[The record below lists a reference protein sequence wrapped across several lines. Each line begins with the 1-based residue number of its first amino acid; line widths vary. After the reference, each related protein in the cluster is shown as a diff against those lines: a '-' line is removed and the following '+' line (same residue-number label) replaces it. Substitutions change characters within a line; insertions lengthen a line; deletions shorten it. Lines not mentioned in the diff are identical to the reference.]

1 MMASGLLRPGPSL
14 VRGARLNPAHGIAR
28 RLIPL
33 LLLVMVPL
41 VLLGWFAVQTVHA
54 VQEGMEQSGRIEEYQ
69 LVGPRGPAC
78 LRIVIV
84 VDVSGSMSEF
94 ALPRDRALER
104 LFTWLGT
111 NLRTG
116 DELAVVDF
124 AAEAATRVPA
134 TDYRAARL
142 TGPAGVVDGVDTL
155 LQPPVTEV
163 ARLGATDCDVELMF
177 ISDALI
183 TDLPDTADD
192 GRRFLTTTGMHGIHL
207 LVPGED
213 MEISD
218 QWQVAFPAAPP
229 IRFDGN
235 DADETALTL
244 GRTVAALTGQRLERR
259 PEPTT
264 T

>member
-1 MMASGLLRPGPSL
+1 MASGLLRPGASL
-14 VRGARLNPAHGIAR
+14 VRGTRLDPAHGVAR

-33 LLLVMVPL
+33 LLLFLVPL
-41 VLLGWFAVQTVHA
+41 VLLGWLAMQTVHA
-54 VQEGMEQSGRIEEYQ
+54 VQERLEQSGLIEEYQ

-78 LRIVIV
+78 LRMVIV

-94 ALPRDRALER
+94 AVPRDRALDR

-111 NLRTG
+111 NLRSG

-134 TDYRAARL
+134 TDYRGARL
-142 TGPAGVVDGVDTL
+142 TGPAGAVDGADTL
-155 LQPPVTEV
+155 LLPPVTEV

-183 TDLPDTADD
+183 TDLPDTADG
-192 GRRFLTTTGMHGIHL
+192 GRRLLTTNGVHGIHL
-207 LVPGED
+207 LVPGDD

-218 QWQVAFPAAPP
+218 QWRVAFPAAPP

-244 GRTVAALTGQRLERR
+244 GRAVAALTGQRLERR